1 MSGGLPLL
9 ILQLLAGVVL
19 LVRLGRRPRRPLPLP
34 KGLTPGSATVTV
46 VIPARNEAPRIA
58 AALAG
63 AMRQGGVVAE
73 IFVVDDESTDGTAE
87 IVRAALDPR
96 VRLIVGRRAP
106 EGWLGKSW
114 ALQQALRH
122 VRTEW
127 LLCLDADARPAPGLA
142 AAALAAACGEGADA
156 LSVAPRFIV
165 ETAGERW
172 LHPALLTTL
181 IYRLGGGAT
190 TPNRRGFVNGQCLLL
205 RAETVRRAGGF
216 AAAAGAFADDF
227 ALAAALVRSR
237 ARVAFR
243 DGSDFLEVKMYGS
256 AGETWRQWGRTL
268 ALNEVTKPTQQI
280 YDIGLLALTQAA
292 PLPLAAAL
300 AWNVG
305 RADILSGALLAVNGL
320 LLALRFAVLG
330 SAARCYRPARDV
342 YWLSPLADPLAVVRI
357 AVSAIWPRREWRGR
371 RYSRPRKTA

>member
-1 MSGGLPLL
+1 MSGRLIFL
-9 ILQLLAGVVL
+9 ILQLLAGVAL
-19 LVRLGRRPRRPLPLP
+19 LARLGRRPRRPVPLP
-34 KGLTPGSATVTV
+34 KRAPRGSGTVTV
-46 VIPARNEAPRIA
+46 VIPARNEATRIA
-58 AALAG
+58 PCLAG
-63 AMRQGGVVAE
+63 VMRQGDVVAE

-87 IVRAALDPR
+87 IVRAAGDAR

-106 EGWLGKSW
+106 KDWLGKSW
-114 ALQQALRH
+114 ALQQALQH
-122 VRTEW
+122 VQTEW
-127 LLCLDADARPAPGLA
+127 MLCLDADTRPAPGLT
-142 AAALAAACGEGADA
+142 AAALAAACAEGVDA

-165 ETAGERW
+165 DTAGERW

-181 IYRLGGGAT
+181 IYRLGGGPM
-190 TPNRRGFVNGQCLLL
+190 TPTRRGFVNGQCLLL

-256 AGETWRQWGRTL
+256 AGETWREWGRTL
-268 ALNEVTKPTQQI
+268 ALNEVTKPTRQI

-300 AWNVG
+300 AWNLP
-305 RADILSGALLAVNGL
+305 RADIVSGALLAVNGL
-320 LLALRFAVLG
+320 LLAIRFAVLA
-330 SAARCYRPARDV
+330 SAARCYRPARDF
-342 YWLSPLADPLAVVRI
+342 YWLSPLADI
-357 AVSAIWPRREWRGR
+357 AALWRVAFSALQPRREWRGR
-371 RYSRPRKTA
+371 RYGR